1 MTGKEGMWY
10 PKRRKIRECI
20 LRVLYEMELNSDSD
34 PVSRLLEE
42 MEREELAQNWANF
55 GVRYLENLIPLRPEL
70 DEIISEFL
78 IDWNFDRLSLVDRN
92 ILRMGAY
99 ELIHE
104 GTIPIEVTINEM
116 VELSKVYGTEDS
128 PRFVNAVL
136 DRIAKK
142 FAPPQKY
149 TL

>member
-1 MTGKEGMWY
+1 MTDKERIWY
-10 PKRRKIRECI
+10 PKRRRIRECI
-20 LRVLYEMELNSDSD
+20 LRVLYEIELNSDSD

-42 MEREELAQNWANF
+42 MKREELAQNWANF

-104 GTIPIEVTINEM
+104 ETIPIEVTINEM

>member
-1 MTGKEGMWY
+1 VTDKERIWY
-10 PKRRKIRECI
+10 PKRRRIRECI
-20 LRVLYEMELNSDSD
+20 LRVLYEIELNSDSD

-42 MEREELAQNWANF
+42 MKREELAQNWANF

-104 GTIPIEVTINEM
+104 ETIPIEVTINEM

>member
-1 MTGKEGMWY
+1 MTGKEGIWY
-10 PKRRKIRECI
+10 PKRRRIRECI
-20 LRVLYEMELNSDSD
+20 LRVLYEIELNSDSD

-42 MEREELAQNWANF
+42 MKREELAQSWANF

-104 GTIPIEVTINEM
+104 ETIPIEVTINEM